1 MCIRDSPPPIFVFM
15 IAVSSLVVVP
25 PLATIFRSDE
35 IYSRSRKPIIIGVTI
50 LWTTTTI
57 IIIVTIVIII
67 GASLTIRV
75 WRVLISV
82 TLITIIGSIRIRMI
96 WNRVIIITII
106 IVIIVVGLWVC
117 SASLVSRV
125 GVGRTMVVIWIRPR
139 FGPIVSSPALSVVL
153 FIFVILEEFGHGLN
167 CFNLAASP
175 RSNHLLVI
183 MIRQL
188 VD

>member
-1 MCIRDSPPPIFVFM
+1 M

-50 LWTTTTI
+50 RWTTTII

-75 WRVLISV
+75 WRVLVSV
-82 TLITIIGSIRIRMI
+82 TLITIIGSIMVRII
-96 WNRVIIITII
+96 LNRVIIITII
-106 IVIIVVGLWVC
+106 IVVIVVLWVC
-117 SASLVSRV
+117 SASLVSCV

-139 FGPIVSSPALSVVL
+139 FRPIVSSPALSVV
-153 FIFVILEEFGHGLN
+153 FFSFVILEEFGH
-167 CFNLAASP
+167 C
-175 RSNHLLVI
+175 LLYTSRCV
-183 MIRQL
+183 
-188 VD
+188 